1 MTTFEFNKYGPCKL
15 RVETSRYECSGLA
28 VLLNDAVDGEPF
40 AVASVNVT
48 GLRLDDDEFVF
59 KTYSENDGLLEA
71 MMRAGIV
78 EQTGRFVDVG
88 MAGTQP
94 ICRLLKR

>member
-1 MTTFEFNKYGPCKL
+1 MTTFEFNKYGPCDL
-15 RVETSRYECSGLA
+15 RVETSRYERAGLA
-28 VLLNDAVDGEPF
+28 VLLNDAVDDEPF
-40 AVASVNVT
+40 TVASVNVP
-48 GLRLDDDEFVF
+48 GLALAAEFVF

-71 MMRAGIV
+71 MTRAGIV

-88 MAGTQP
+88 VAGAQP